1 MSTRSKDKCIYFVT
15 GGGTGGH
22 IYPAMAVAAA
32 LREQN
37 DTEQIYYVGNP
48 ENLEKSIAENAGY
61 TFLDVNVSGMPRK
74 ISIKLIKWTFNLFFS
89 SLKSVYYILKYK
101 PQLVF
106 GTGGYVSAPA
116 LFAAVF
122 THTPFVI
129 HDCDVC
135 PGIVSRIFAP
145 YAKSVSLAFEGASK
159 LVKSKNIFCNGNPVR
174 REFLQI
180 NKQEARRQLNIDNKF
195 TVVVT
200 GGSQG
205 AKQINS
211 AVVKSLK
218 TLFNKYDIQILHQT
232 GKKNFE
238 DVIKE
243 LETEYPEYKDNKN
256 YIVRP
261 YFDDMYIPL
270 LASDAAICRSGSLS
284 LSEICVSGLASILVP
299 YPYAAADHQ
308 RKNAK
313 EMEKLGASV
322 YLEDSDCNEENVV
335 RLLGELITNTEKLI
349 LLQNNAKK
357 LAKPHATENIIKEI
371 KTALTK

>member
-218 TLFNKYDIQILHQT
+218 TLFDKYDIQILHQT

-335 RLLGELITNTEKLI
+335 RLLGGLITNTEKLI

>member
-61 TFLDVNVSGMPRK
+61 PFLDVNVSGMPRK

-218 TLFNKYDIQILHQT
+218 TLFDKYDIQILHQT

>member
-159 LVKSKNIFCNGNPVR
+159 LIKSKNIFCNGNPVR

-218 TLFNKYDIQILHQT
+218 TLFDKYDIQILHQT

-335 RLLGELITNTEKLI
+335 RLLGGLITNTEKLI

>member
-48 ENLEKSIAENAGY
+48 KNLEKSIAENAGY
-61 TFLDVNVSGMPRK
+61 PFLDVNVSGMPRK

-218 TLFNKYDIQILHQT
+218 TLFDKYDIQILHQT

>member
-32 LREQN
+32 LSEQN

-74 ISIKLIKWTFNLFFS
+74 MSIKLIKWAFNLFFS

-145 YAKSVSLAFEGASK
+145 YAQSVSLAFEGASK

-218 TLFNKYDIQILHQT
+218 TLFDKYDIQILHQT

-243 LETEYPEYKDNKN
+243 LEMEYPEYKDNKN
-256 YIVRP
+256 YIIRP
-261 YFDDMYIPL
+261 YFDDMYIPF

-284 LSEICVSGLASILVP
+284 LSEICVAGLASILVP

-335 RLLGELITNTEKLI
+335 RLLEELITNTEKLI

-357 LAKPHATENIIKEI
+357 LAKPYATENIIKEI
-371 KTALTK
+371 KTALAK

>member
-218 TLFNKYDIQILHQT
+218 TLFDKYDIQILHQT

-243 LETEYPEYKDNKN
+243 LEMEYPEYKDNKN

>member
-1 MSTRSKDKCIYFVT
+1 MSTRGKDKCIYFVT

-218 TLFNKYDIQILHQT
+218 TLFDKYDIQILHQT

>member
-159 LVKSKNIFCNGNPVR
+159 LVKKKNIFCNGNPVR

-205 AKQINS
+205 AGEINS

-218 TLFNKYDIQILHQT
+218 TLFDKYDIQILHQT

>member
-159 LVKSKNIFCNGNPVR
+159 
-174 REFLQI
+174 
-180 NKQEARRQLNIDNKF
+180 
-195 TVVVT
+195 
-200 GGSQG
+200 
-205 AKQINS
+205 
-211 AVVKSLK
+211 
-218 TLFNKYDIQILHQT
+218 
-232 GKKNFE
+232 
-238 DVIKE
+238 
-243 LETEYPEYKDNKN
+243 
-256 YIVRP
+256 
-261 YFDDMYIPL
+261 
-270 LASDAAICRSGSLS
+270 
-284 LSEICVSGLASILVP
+284 
-299 YPYAAADHQ
+299 
-308 RKNAK
+308 
-313 EMEKLGASV
+313 
-322 YLEDSDCNEENVV
+322 
-335 RLLGELITNTEKLI
+335 
-349 LLQNNAKK
+349 
-357 LAKPHATENIIKEI
+357 
-371 KTALTK
+371 

>member
-218 TLFNKYDIQILHQT
+218 TLFDKYDIQILHQT

-270 LASDAAICRSGSLS
+270 LASDATICRSGSLS

>member
-1 MSTRSKDKCIYFVT
+1 MSTRGKDKCIYFVT

-180 NKQEARRQLNIDNKF
+180 NKQEARRQLNIDKKF
-195 TVVVT
+195 TVVVK
-200 GGSQG
+200 GGSQV

-218 TLFNKYDIQILHQT
+218 TLFDKYDIQILHQT

-357 LAKPHATENIIKEI
+357 LAKPHATENIIKQI
-371 KTALTK
+371 KTALIK

>member
-61 TFLDVNVSGMPRK
+61 PFLDVNVSGMPRK

-159 LVKSKNIFCNGNPVR
+159 LIKSKNIFCNGNPVR

-218 TLFNKYDIQILHQT
+218 TLFDKYDIQILHQT

>member
-218 TLFNKYDIQILHQT
+218 TLFDKYDIQILHQT

-243 LETEYPEYKDNKN
+243 LETEYHEYKDNKN

>member
-218 TLFNKYDIQILHQT
+218 TLFDKYDIQILHQT

>member
-61 TFLDVNVSGMPRK
+61 TFLDVNVSGMPRQ

-218 TLFNKYDIQILHQT
+218 TLFDKYDIQILHQT

>member
-218 TLFNKYDIQILHQT
+218 TLFDKYDIQILHQT

-371 KTALTK
+371 KTALAK

>member
-159 LVKSKNIFCNGNPVR
+159 LIKSKNIFCNGNPVR

-218 TLFNKYDIQILHQT
+218 TLFDKYDIQILHQT

>member
-218 TLFNKYDIQILHQT
+218 TLFDKYDIQILHQT

-322 YLEDSDCNEENVV
+322 YLEDSDCNEENVL

>member
-218 TLFNKYDIQILHQT
+218 TLFDKYDIQILHQT

-335 RLLGELITNTEKLI
+335 RLLGELINRKY
-349 LLQNNAKK
+349 NKRDKNSFD
-357 LAKPHATENIIKEI
+357 
-371 KTALTK
+371 

>member
-218 TLFNKYDIQILHQT
+218 TLFDKYDIQILHQT

-284 LSEICVSGLASILVP
+284 LSEICVSRLASILVP